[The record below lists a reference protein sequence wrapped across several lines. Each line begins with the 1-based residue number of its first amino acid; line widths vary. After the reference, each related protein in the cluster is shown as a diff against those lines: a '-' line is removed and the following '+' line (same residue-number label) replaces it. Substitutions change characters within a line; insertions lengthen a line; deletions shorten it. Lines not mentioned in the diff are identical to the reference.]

1 MGAAEI
7 LLNVIFY
14 VLAASAV
21 AGAVAVATSRNIV
34 RSAFSLLVV
43 LFSVAALFAVMKA
56 DFLAAAQVL
65 IYVGGI
71 LVLIIFAVMLTH
83 RITDVKLSNDS
94 TPGPAAF
101 CACLCL
107 LFSLVVVIL
116 FTAKWRRDSDVATLN
131 NKVFEIALRQYQADG
146 STGLAFGGNSFEDS
160 VVVAAETLVVP
171 DSSRRVEQ
179 VVILVGTPKPKEQ
192 ISKEEKEAREAK
204 EKAESGEKVKAPE
217 EVDPFAKANNLV
229 QARFFPYA
237 GRSAS
242 YRHTFEKLPEGDYHW
257 SVKLLGKETDPKG
270 VASDHEWTFPAAQS
284 DFNVRRGVTEPIAMA
299 LAGPY
304 LFAFEVVSVLLLAAL
319 VGAAFLARKEVRE
332 I

>member
-1 MGAAEI
+1 MPASEI
-7 LLNVIFY
+7 LLNLVFY
-14 VLAASAV
+14 VLAAGAV
-21 AGAVAVATSRNIV
+21 GGAVAVATSRNIV
-34 RSAFSLLVV
+34 RSAFALLAV
-43 LFSVAALFAVMKA
+43 LFSVAALYAVMKA
-56 DFLAAAQVL
+56 DFIAAAQVL

-131 NKVFEIALRQYQADG
+131 NKVFEVAVRQYQADG
-146 STGLAFGGNSFEDS
+146 QTGLAFGGTAIEDS
-160 VVVAAETLVVP
+160 VVVSADVLVVP
-171 DSSRRVEQ
+171 DASRTIDQIQFTVTP
-179 VVILVGTPKPKEQ
+179 LPKPDG
-192 ISKEEKEAREAK
+192 EAK
-204 EKAESGEKVKAPE
+204 ESKDKTDDLDELAAGKPVVESKMLPYVGRAET
-217 EVDPFAKANNLV
+217 
-229 QARFFPYA
+229 
-237 GRSAS
+237 
-242 YRHTFEKLPEGDYHW
+242 YRQTLDKLPEGDYHW
-257 SVKLLGKETDPKG
+257 RVKLVGREKDAKG
-270 VASDHEWTFPAAQS
+270 AFKDAEWSFPAS
-284 DFNVRRGVTEPIAMA
+284 KTDFSVRRGVTEPIALA

-332 I
+332 S

>member
-116 FTAKWRRDSDVATLN
+116 FTAKWRRDSDVATSN
-131 NKVFEIALRQYQADG
+131 ADGFEIALRQYQADG
-146 STGLAFGGNSFEDS
+146 STGLAFGGSAFEEA
-160 VVVAAETLVVP
+160 VVLSADVVLVP
-171 DSSRRVEQ
+171 DASRSVDQ
-179 VVILVGTPKPKEQ
+179 LAFVVSGGKEPEK
-192 ISKEEKEAREAK
+192 SKIQSKF
-204 EKAESGEKVKAPE
+204 V
-217 EVDPFAKANNLV
+217 PFA
-229 QARFFPYA
+229 
-237 GRSAS
+237 GRGVMH
-242 YRHTFEKLPEGDYHW
+242 RLTFDKLDEGDYQW
-257 SVKLLGKETDPKG
+257 TVKLMGTEKDSKG
-270 VASDHEWTFPAAQS
+270 VKKDAEWTLPAGRAQ
-284 DFNVRRGVTEPIAMA
+284 FGIRRGVTEPIAMA

>member
-7 LLNVIFY
+7 LLNVVSY

-116 FTAKWRRDSDVATLN
+116 FTAKWRRDSDVATSDADG
-131 NKVFEIALRQYQADG
+131 FEIALRQYQADG
-146 STGLAFGGNSFEDS
+146 ATGLAFVGTAFEEVWVLSPD
-160 VVVAAETLVVP
+160 VVLVP
-171 DSSRRVEQ
+171 DASRSIEQ
-179 VVILVGTPKPKEQ
+179 VVC
-192 ISKEEKEAREAK
+192 
-204 EKAESGEKVKAPE
+204 
-217 EVDPFAKANNLV
+217 
-229 QARFFPYA
+229 
-237 GRSAS
+237 
-242 YRHTFEKLPEGDYHW
+242 
-257 SVKLLGKETDPKG
+257 
-270 VASDHEWTFPAAQS
+270 
-284 DFNVRRGVTEPIAMA
+284 
-299 LAGPY
+299 
-304 LFAFEVVSVLLLAAL
+304 VVS
-319 VGAAFLARKEVRE
+319 GGERPESSNGRTQR
-332 I
+332 

>member
-1 MGAAEI
+1 MDASDI
-7 LLNVIFY
+7 LLNLIFY
-14 VLAASAV
+14 ALAAAAV

-34 RSAFSLLVV
+34 RSAFALLVV
-43 LFSVAALFAVMKA
+43 LFSVAALYAVMKA
-56 DFLAAAQVL
+56 DFIAAAQVL

-116 FTAKWRRDSDVATLN
+116 FTAKWRRDSDVATASSEG
-131 NKVFEIALRQYQADG
+131 FEVALRQYQADG
-146 STGLAFGGNSFEDS
+146 ATGLAFGGTAFEES
-160 VVVAAETLVVP
+160 VVLSADVVLVP
-171 DSSRRVEQ
+171 DSSRSVDQ
-179 VVILVGTPKPKEQ
+179 VVFVVTGGKEADKPKEAEAV
-192 ISKEEKEAREAK
+192 KDKDAEKDKPKDGAK
-204 EKAESGEKVKAPE
+204 STTRFL
-217 EVDPFAKANNLV
+217 PFV
-229 QARFFPYA
+229 
-237 GRSAS
+237 GRSAP
-242 YRHTFEKLPEGDYHW
+242 YRLKFDKLDEGDYHW
-257 SVKLLGKETDPKG
+257 SVKLVGTEKDSKG
-270 VASDHEWTFPAAQS
+270 VKKDAEWVFSAGRAE
-284 DFNVRRGVTEPIAMA
+284 FGVRRGVTEPIALA

-332 I
+332 E